1 MVSRKPLILTL
12 VLMLVF
18 PVLTSCMATG
28 QSGVESEISLA
39 KEELL
44 ECYKT
49 VKNVEAN
56 GGNIAGLIEILN
68 SAAKLLTRAELAYL
82 AKNYSLALSLAGQS
96 RTRLS
101 GFDAKASLVQNDAL
115 NNVNLSLYTDALL
128 AIASFAVFCV
138 AIAVWFAL
146 GKTRNARIVNP

>member
-1 MVSRKPLILTL
+1 
-12 VLMLVF
+12 
-18 PVLTSCMATG
+18 MATG

-56 GGNIAGLIEILN
+56 GGNVAGLIEILN
-68 SAAKLLTRAELAYL
+68 SAAQLLTRAELAYL

-101 GFDAKASLVQNDAL
+101 GDAKASLVQNDAL

-128 AIASFAVFCV
+128 AISSFAVFCV

-146 GKTRNARIVNP
+146 GKTKNTRIVNP